1 MGILFFFLF
10 VLDVGGLFYFLSC
23 LLFVLCLL
31 LVLFLW
37 GFLFVFVLVVL
48 FSVAMGYVISE
59 KTLAAWWIPVG
70 VALAAGMLTLPL
82 YRKWIWLT
90 TMENRIVNV
99 LCHLV
104 CVGSVCYV
112 LFLAGNYL
120 SADAA
125 SEHEV
130 TVTVLDKRMEQHEK
144 RRRVGK
150 HRYVSD
156 GMRYE
161 YYLEVAFDNGKVE
174 TLHVSRAVYR
184 KARKGK
190 PKVLS
195 LIRGGFGLPVIK
207 KGI

>member
-1 MGILFFFLF
+1 MRYGRICYVAFIFIFAGKYKLKRWELWFIKILRIF
-10 VLDVGGLFYFLSC
+10 V
-23 LLFVLCLL
+23 
-31 LVLFLW
+31 
-37 GFLFVFVLVVL
+37 VLVVL
-48 FSVAMGYVISE
+48 FSGAMGYVISE
-59 KTLAAWWIPVG
+59 KTLAVWWIPVG

>member
-1 MGILFFFLF
+1 MGILFIKILRIF
-10 VLDVGGLFYFLSC
+10 V
-23 LLFVLCLL
+23 VLA
-31 LVLFLW
+31 
-37 GFLFVFVLVVL
+37 VL
-48 FSVAMGYVISE
+48 FSGTIGYVVSE
-59 KTLAAWWIPVG
+59 KTLATWWIPVG

-90 TMENRIVNV
+90 TVENRIVNV

-104 CVGSVCYV
+104 CVGSFCYV
-112 LFLAGNYL
+112 LFLSGNNL
-120 SADAA
+120 LADAD
-125 SEHEV
+125 EYEV

-195 LIRGGFGLPVIK
+195 LIWGGFGLPVIK

>member
-1 MGILFFFLF
+1 MRNAVGENLQCHFYVYICRKIQIKAMGILFIKILRIF
-10 VLDVGGLFYFLSC
+10 V
-23 LLFVLCLL
+23 VLA
-31 LVLFLW
+31 
-37 GFLFVFVLVVL
+37 VL
-48 FSVAMGYVISE
+48 FSGTMGYVISE

-90 TMENRIVNV
+90 TVENGIVNV

-104 CVGSVCYV
+104 CVGSFCYV
-112 LFLAGNYL
+112 LFLSGNNL
-120 SADAA
+120 LADAD
-125 SEHEV
+125 EYEV

-144 RRRVGK
+144 RRKVGK

-161 YYLEVAFDNGKVE
+161 YYLEVAFDNGTVK

-184 KARKGK
+184 NAQKGQPKA
-190 PKVLS
+190 LS
-195 LIRGGFGLPVIK
+195 LSQGGLGLPVIK
-207 KGI
+207 QGI

>member
-1 MGILFFFLF
+1 MFIKALRIVVILA
-10 VLDVGGLFYFLSC
+10 V
-23 LLFVLCLL
+23 
-31 LVLFLW
+31 LVL
-37 GFLFVFVLVVL
+37 GTT
-48 FSVAMGYVISE
+48 GYVISE

-70 VALAAGMLTLPL
+70 VAVAAGMLTLPL

-90 TMENRIVNV
+90 TMEERAVNV
-99 LCHLV
+99 LCHLIG
-104 CVGSVCYV
+104 VGSICYGA
-112 LFLAGNYL
+112 FLIGNYL
-120 SADAA
+120 LADDD
-125 SEHEV
+125 SVHDV

-150 HRYVSD
+150 HRYVPD

-161 YYLEVAFDNGKVE
+161 YYLQVAFDNGAVE
-174 TLHVSRAVYR
+174 TLHVSRAAYQ

-195 LIRGGFGLPVIK
+195 LSQGGFGLPVIK